1 MFERIFFSFH
11 SVRLDSQTI
20 AKIVSFRHAH
30 QTKVKKKLSVLGEGF
45 KGSRDPVLD
54 LEKVISL
61 PRGISHGWTTHRG
74 TGNPGVML

>member
-11 SVRLDSQTI
+11 FVRLDPNNR
-20 AKIVSFRHAH
+20 KNCFVSSRSSNKSEKK
-30 QTKVKKKLSVLGEGF
+30 TKRFGGRL
-45 KGSRDPVLD
+45 GSRDPVLD

>member
-30 QTKVKKKLSVLGEGF
+30 QTKVKKKTKRFGGRL
-45 KGSRDPVLD
+45 GSRDPVLD